1 MPISPSP
8 AVLRAGDLLEHLARH
23 PSDAFSV
30 SELARLVGVPR
41 ATCDSILQ
49 ALAEH
54 DLVVRRAGDL
64 RYELGAACVAIGDA
78 ARAANS
84 VLRASAIETEH
95 LARTMTCAAAVTVRV
110 GDEAR
115 VAEVFDFGP
124 PFGIRAAIGEA
135 IPLVPPFGAIF
146 VAWDEEDR
154 AAWLAR
160 AAHGRDRW
168 RRALD
173 AVRARGYSLSVA
185 TPRRPEFASI
195 LETLASRPDAP
206 DAQRAR
212 DELIGEMQHSEYLAT
227 DIDESASIRLTQMSA
242 PVFDGSGRVAAAIM
256 LLGPEYDLTAAEL
269 HALGEHV
276 VRAAERATSTAGGTF
291 DVQRTA
297 HR

>member
-23 PSDAFSV
+23 PSEAFSV

-64 RYELGAACVAIGDA
+64 RYELGAGCVAIGDA
-78 ARAANS
+78 ARSANS
-84 VLRASAIETEH
+84 VLRAAAVETEH

-115 VAEVFDFGP
+115 VADVFDFGP
-124 PFGIRAAIGEA
+124 PFGLRARVGEA
-135 IPLVPPFGAIF
+135 IKLVPPFGAVF
-146 VAWDEEDR
+146 VAWDDDDR
-154 AAWLAR
+154 DAWLAR
-160 AAHGRDRW
+160 AEHGRDRW

-185 TPRRPEFASI
+185 TARRPEFASI

-212 DELIGEMQHSEYLAT
+212 DELIGVMQHSEYLAT
-227 DIDESASIRLTQMSA
+227 DIDDDAPIRLTQMSA
-242 PVFDGSGRVAAAIM
+242 PIFDGAGRVAAAIM
-256 LLGPEYDLTAAEL
+256 LLGPEYDLNAAEL

-276 VRAAERATSTAGGTF
+276 VRAAERATRTAGGIL
-291 DVQRTA
+291 DERSA
-297 HR
+297 HG

>member
-1 MPISPSP
+1 MPISPAP

-30 SELARLVGVPR
+30 SELARVVGAPR

-64 RYELGAACVAIGDA
+64 RYELGAGCVAIGDA

-84 VLRASAIETEH
+84 VLRAAAIETEH
-95 LARTMTCAAAVTVRV
+95 LARTMQCAAAVTVRV

-115 VAEVFDFGP
+115 VAETFDFGP
-124 PFGIRAAIGEA
+124 PFGLRAPVGEA
-135 IPLVPPFGAIF
+135 IPLVPPFGAVF
-146 VAWDEEDR
+146 VAWNDDDR
-154 AAWLAR
+154 EAWLAR
-160 AAHGRDRW
+160 AEHRRPRW

-195 LETLASRPDAP
+195 LETLAARPDAP
-206 DAQRAR
+206 EARRAR
-212 DELIGEMQHSEYLAT
+212 DELIGELQHTEYLAT
-227 DIDESASIRLTQMSA
+227 DIEESATIRLTQMSA
-242 PVFDGSGRVAAAIM
+242 PIFDGNGRVAAAIM
-256 LLGPEYDLTAAEL
+256 LLGPEYDLTTAEL

-276 VRAAERATSTAGGTF
+276 VRAAERATTTAGGTSHG
-291 DVQRTA
+291 QRTA
-297 HR
+297 HQ